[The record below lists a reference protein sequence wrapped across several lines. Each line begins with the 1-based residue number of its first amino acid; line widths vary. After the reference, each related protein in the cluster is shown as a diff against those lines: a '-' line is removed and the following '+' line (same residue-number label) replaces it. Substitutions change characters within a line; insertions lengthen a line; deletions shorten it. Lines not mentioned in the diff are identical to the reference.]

1 LDDGI
6 PFEPHHETEATMD
19 RRRASPRATLLVMF
33 ALPALLLA
41 GAPSLLSLSRA
52 DDDPDLPKGLP
63 AIDKT
68 TYLQARAD
76 AVYQLR
82 GIADDPTGARRI
94 EALNVM
100 TSQVQEMGS
109 FTTTAAWTPIGP
121 HPIPNGQT
129 TTTSTAVSGRVTAIA
144 VHPADANIVYVGT
157 AQGGVYRSLNG
168 GTSWI
173 PIFDGAATLA
183 IGALTLAPSDPTIL
197 YVGTGEMNLSADSFF
212 GVGLYRIE
220 DADTAPI
227 LHGPF
232 NPTPTTDVIGA
243 GTFTGRSISR
253 ILVDPLDPATIF
265 VATGSGIGGIGGDP
279 FGLSPPVTALRGIY
293 RSTDATSAGPS
304 FAKLT
309 VTSAGSISPDT
320 TGNRIVTDI
329 IYDPTDATGNTIL
342 AWIYSTGVAGEGGV
356 YRTTN
361 AKSTATF
368 TQTLIHSNT
377 TSNTRGSFAAS
388 RVAGTTTIV
397 AGTQET
403 PVAGCAGS
411 FGAVRNSL
419 DGGVTWS
426 AKLPGGAGYCGG
438 QCWYDSPIAIHP
450 TNPLII
456 LIGGAGNSGS
466 CSRTYGRSSD
476 GGATFSIG
484 GVNDIGL
491 HADAHAI
498 VFAPS
503 DPTIVYEGNDGG
515 IYKSTDTGLTWT
527 SLNTTGFSATQFM
540 SIDVHP
546 IDPYFSIGGTQDNG
560 TNKYTPAATWTR
572 VDYGD
577 GGFAVIDQNAPDN
590 TNVTMY
596 HTYYNSRGTL
606 VGYARVLNNGSP
618 FENWTFLGNGGNNIG
633 LTEYV
638 NFYAPLVRGPGSPN
652 TIYYGTDRLHRS
664 VDNGTNNPTVSQ
676 APISAGVPI
685 SAIAIAPQD
694 DNVRLVALTNFNRA
708 TAVAVNSAIWGTVTG
723 SSTLVDMTDPGMPLA
738 KYIGRIAIDPT
749 DANIAYVCFGGFGV
763 PAGHHVW
770 KTTNLL
776 TGTPTWSPSGSG
788 LPDVPVNAFV
798 VDPIAHAQLFA
809 GTDVGVFISNDAGA
823 TWLPYNTGLPVVA
836 VFEMKLQ
843 NPSRTLR
850 IATHG
855 RGMWERTIENPLVA
869 VADVVGSEVVDG
881 RVRLTWHL
889 EGAGQTLVSLHRRP
903 VPGDW
908 AKIAT
913 LTADG
918 TGLFSYEDADVAPGR
933 SFEYK
938 LGIME
943 NGREEFVGR
952 VWVDVPVGN
961 RVALEPIAPNPSS
974 GDGFTVTFSL
984 PSASPAMLEVVDVTG
999 RQVATESVGSMGT
1012 GRHQVSFGRRGSLRP
1027 GIYWVRLQQAGRTA
1041 SRKVVVAG

>member
-1 LDDGI
+1 
-6 PFEPHHETEATMD
+6 M
-19 RRRASPRATLLVMF
+19 RAKVLLTLGLLLVVI
-33 ALPALLLA
+33 APPLA
-41 GAPSLLSLSRA
+41 PPSIA
-52 DDDPDLPKGLP
+52 DDDPDLPRGLP
-63 AIDKT
+63 SVDKT
-68 TYLQARAD
+68 SYLQDRAD
-76 AVYQLR
+76 HVHRLR
-82 GIADDPTGARRI
+82 GIADDPTGERRL

-100 TSQVQEMGS
+100 TRMVEEMGS
-109 FTTTAAWTPIGP
+109 FTTSAAWTEIGP
-121 HPIPNGQT
+121 DPIPNGQT
-129 TTTSTAVSGRVTAIA
+129 TTTSTAVSGRVTAIV
-144 VHPADANIVYVGT
+144 VHPTDANIVYVGT

-168 GTSWI
+168 GTSWTA
-173 PIFDGAATLA
+173 IFDGAASLA

-220 DADTAPI
+220 DADTAPV

-243 GTFTGRSISR
+243 KTFTGRAVSR
-253 ILVDPLDPATIF
+253 ILVDPADPAVIF

-293 RSTDATSAGPS
+293 RSTDATSGSPS

-309 VTSAGSISPDT
+309 VTDAGSIAPDV

-329 IYDPTDATGNTIL
+329 IHDPTDATGNTIL
-342 AWIYSTGVAGEGGV
+342 AWIYSTGVANEGGI
-356 YRTTN
+356 YRTTD

-377 TSNTRGSFAAS
+377 TVNTRGSFAAC
-388 RVAGTTTIV
+388 RVGGVTTMV
-397 AGTQET
+397 VGTQET
-403 PVAGCAGS
+403 PVAGCSGS

-419 DGGVTWS
+419 DGGATWS
-426 AKLPGGAGYCGG
+426 AKLAGGAGYCGG

-476 GGATFSIG
+476 GGVSFSIG

-491 HADAHAI
+491 HADAHSI

-503 DPTIVYEGNDGG
+503 DPTIVYEGSDGG
-515 IYKSTDTGLTWT
+515 IYKSTDTGITWT

-560 TNKYTPAATWTR
+560 TNQYTPAATWTR

-577 GGFAVIDQNAPDN
+577 GGFAVIDQNAADN

-596 HTYYNSRGTL
+596 HTYYNSRGNL
-606 VGYARVLNNGSP
+606 VGYARVLNNGTP
-618 FENWTFLGNGGNNIG
+618 FENWTFLGNGGNNIAVS
-633 LTEYV
+633 EYV
-638 NFYAPLVRGPGSPN
+638 NFYAPLVRGPGNPN
-652 TIYYGTDRLHRS
+652 TVYYGSDRLHRS
-664 VDNGTNNPTVSQ
+664 ANNGTNNLAVSQ
-676 APISAGVPI
+676 TPISSGVPI

-708 TAVAVNSAIWGTVTG
+708 TSTAVNSAIWGTVTG
-723 SSTLVDMTDPGMPLA
+723 SSVLVDMTDPTMPLS
-738 KYIGRIAIDPT
+738 KYIGRIAIDPA
-749 DANIAYVCFGGFGV
+749 DANIAYVCFGGFNV
-763 PAGHHVW
+763 PDGHHVW

-776 TGTPTWSPSGSG
+776 TGTPTWSPSGTG
-788 LPDVPVNAFV
+788 LPDVPVNAFAI
-798 VDPIAHAQLFA
+798 DPNSPEQLFA
-809 GTDVGVFISNDAGA
+809 GTDVGVFVSGDTGA
-823 TWLPYNTGLPVVA
+823 TWLPFNTGLPVVA
-836 VFEMKLQ
+836 VFDMKVQ

-855 RGMWERTIENPLVA
+855 RGMWERMIVSPATA
-869 VADVVGSEVVDG
+869 VADVVGSEIVDG
-881 RVRLTWHL
+881 RVRLTWRVP
-889 EGAGQTLVSLHRRP
+889 GAGNALITLYRRP

-908 AKIAT
+908 ARLAT

-918 TGLFSYEDADVAPGR
+918 TGIVGYEDADVAAGR
-933 SFEYK
+933 SFQYR
-938 LGIME
+938 LGMME
-943 NGREEFVGR
+943 NGREEFAGE
-952 VWVDVPVGN
+952 VWVDVPLADL
-961 RVALEPIAPNPSS
+961 VALEPIAPNPSGRS
-974 GDGFTVTFSL
+974 GFSVTFSL
-984 PSASPAMLEVVDVTG
+984 LNAGPATLEVVDVTG
-999 RQVATESVGSMGT
+999 RQVASESVGPMGA
-1012 GRHQVSFGRRGSLRP
+1012 GRHQASFGREGSLSP
-1027 GIYWVRLQQAGRTA
+1027 GVYWVRLQQAGRTA
-1041 SRKVVVAG
+1041 SRKAVVAW